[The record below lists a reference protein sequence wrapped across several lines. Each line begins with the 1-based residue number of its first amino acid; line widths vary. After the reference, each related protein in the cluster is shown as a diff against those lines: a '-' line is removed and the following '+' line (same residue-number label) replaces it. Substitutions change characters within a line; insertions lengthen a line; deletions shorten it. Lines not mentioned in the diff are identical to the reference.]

1 MVLKKLIKII
11 FLDHYLFINLFPIF
25 YFYIHNKKIN
35 AQVYVEYVSGMRL
48 QPDKWNKIVTRQV
61 ELTSYS
67 QISRCV
73 YI

>member
-35 AQVYVEYVSGMRL
+35 AQVHVEYVSGMRL
-48 QPDKWNKIVTRQV
+48 QPDK
-61 ELTSYS
+61 
-67 QISRCV
+67 
-73 YI
+73 

>member
-35 AQVYVEYVSGMRL
+35 AQVHVEYVSGMRL
-48 QPDKWNKIVTRQV
+48 QMKQDSH
-61 ELTSYS
+61 ETSRIN
-67 QISRCV
+67 QL
-73 YI
+73 